1 MSVLDL
7 VLVSV
12 GVLGILIVA
21 LSARLQQWP
30 VSEPLLALVA
40 GVLLGPRV
48 SGAIDLPSIIAD
60 PTLLHDPAEI
70 LLAISVMGVALRYPF
85 GALRAQGTRLVIM
98 LLVVMPLMAL
108 VSTGLAM
115 GLLGMSL
122 GASLLLGTALC
133 PTDPVLASSVVT
145 GKGAEQDLPQDD
157 RQLLSLESGAN
168 DGLAFP
174 LVLAAIAVAGPLGGR
189 RGRTGGR
196 LATRGRPRD
205 RSRGRNRRRLGSPG
219 KPEASCDRGRPG
231 PAVHHPPGPG
241 SRAAGTARGGP
252 GSGSIGGGGQHPGAR
267 AHRSPRASGVSPVGS
282 GPLSLTIA
290 LQP

>member
-85 GALRAQGTRLVIM
+85 GALRAQGTRPVIM

-133 PTDPVLASSVVT
+133 PTDPVLASSDVT

-174 LVLAAIAVAGPLGGR
+174 LVLAAIAVAGPLGGQ
-189 RGRTGGR
+189 
-196 LATRGRPRD
+196 ARPHWR
-205 RSRGRNRRRLGSPG
+205 
-219 KPEASCDRGRPG
+219 
-231 PAVHHPPGPG
+231 PPGNSWAP
-241 SRAAGTARGGP
+241 S
-252 GSGSIGGGGQHPGAR
+252 
-267 AHRSPRASGVSPVGS
+267 
-282 GPLSLTIA
+282 
-290 LQP
+290 